1 MDLKI
6 ISAIHRKRPV
16 LEFLFSRL
24 VLFFKEETPTEV
36 FSRAFFKIF
45 DKNVFKEQFRAA
57 ASMTSEFILTDK
69 NIFKVGKKATN
80 ILISLSLYLDMLL
93 CI

>member
-1 MDLKI
+1 M
-6 ISAIHRKRPV
+6 

-24 VLFFKEETPTEV
+24 VLFFKKETPTEV
-36 FSRAFFKIF
+36 FSRVFFKTF
-45 DKNVFKEQFRAA
+45 DKKVFKEQFRAA
-57 ASMTSEFILTDK
+57 ASMTSEFISTDK

-80 ILISLSLYLDMLL
+80 ILISLSFYLDVLL